1 MNIIK
6 TGDSMGGKQKR
17 MAVSVF
23 SGSVDRLTG
32 LAMLVSGAVAMGMEV
47 ELFLQLWGA
56 YAFRKDVIQRNT
68 NFSEFQNLSSE
79 VARRLQELRLPSWFD
94 LLREAKK
101 TGNLKIYVCSTAAN
115 IWNAKK
121 EDFVDLVDD
130 IIGAGEWVD
139 KMSEADITLFV

>member
-1 MNIIK
+1 
-6 TGDSMGGKQKR
+6 MGEKR
-17 MAVSVF
+17 KKMAVAVF
-23 SGSVDRLTG
+23 SGSIDRLTG

-56 YAFRKDVIQRNT
+56 YSFRKDVIQKNM

-79 VARRLQELRLPSWFD
+79 VAKRLQELKLPSWFD
-94 LLREAKK
+94 LLREAKRM
-101 TGNLKIYVCSTAAN
+101 GNLKIYVCSTAAA
-115 IWNAKK
+115 IWKAKK

-130 IIGAGEWVD
+130 IIGVGEWVD

>member
-1 MNIIK
+1 
-6 TGDSMGGKQKR
+6 MGGKQKR
-17 MAVSVF
+17 MTVSVF

-56 YAFRKDVIQRNT
+56 YTFRKDVIQKNM
-68 NFSEFQNLSSE
+68 NFSEFQNLGPE
-79 VARRLQELRLPSWFD
+79 VGRRLQELKLPSWFD

-101 TGNLKIYVCSTAAN
+101 TGNLKIYVCSTAAA
-115 IWNAKK
+115 IWNARK

>member
-1 MNIIK
+1 MV
-6 TGDSMGGKQKR
+6 SKQKK
-17 MAVSVF
+17 MAVAVF
-23 SGSVDRLTG
+23 SGSIDRLTG
-32 LAMLVSGAVAMGMEV
+32 LTMLVSGAVAMGIEV

-56 YAFRKDVIQRNT
+56 YAFKKDVIQKNM

-79 VARRLQELRLPSWFD
+79 VGRRLQELKLPAWFE

-101 TGNLKIYVCSTAAN
+101 TGNLKIYVCSTAAT

-130 IIGAGEWVD
+130 IIGAGEWVE